1 MNKVIID
8 TNFIMTCV
16 KQKIDLF
23 DSMKTMGLQIL
34 VPKQVINE
42 LNLVVK
48 SKKKYHFRQDAEVS
62 LKILE
67 KERGNYIK
75 IDLKKYG
82 KKTDSGIRNF
92 ANSNKEVLVAT
103 MDQRLKRSIQNNK
116 VVIRGRKRLEIVQ

>member
-1 MNKVIID
+1 MDKVILD

-23 DSMKTMGLQIL
+23 WDMKAMGMQII

-42 LNLVVK
+42 LNRVIK
-48 SKKKYHFRQDAEVS
+48 SKQKYHFREDAEVS

-67 KERGNYIK
+67 NEKNNYQK

-82 KKTDSGIRNF
+82 KNTDSGIRNF
-92 ANSNKEVLVAT
+92 ANAHKDVLVAT
-103 MDQRLKRSIQNNK
+103 MDQRLKRSIRNNK
-116 VVIRGRKRLEIVQ
+116 VVIRGRKRLQIVQ